1 MVRRRVAQWRRV
13 TARLQLLMNDRTAA
27 PALAQE
33 AHALQR
39 QCERMASDLQTLAAY
54 ARRPVT

>member
-1 MVRRRVAQWRRV
+1 MLRYVAQWRRV
-13 TARLQLLMNDRTAA
+13 SARLQVLMNDSTNAR
-27 PALAQE
+27 ALATE

-39 QCERMASDLQTLAAY
+39 QCERMASDLQTLAAH